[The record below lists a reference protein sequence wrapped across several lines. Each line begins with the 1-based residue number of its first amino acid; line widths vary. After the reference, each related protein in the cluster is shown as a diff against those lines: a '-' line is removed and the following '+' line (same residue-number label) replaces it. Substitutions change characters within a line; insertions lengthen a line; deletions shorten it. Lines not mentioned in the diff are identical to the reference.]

1 MRETDDTL
9 TEIIASITAQHAQ
22 EKHGCIIIHGGI
34 GTGKTRLAERLAATL
49 RGRKITV
56 GGIISPRILSDGE
69 TIGYRARDI
78 DTGAERLFA
87 TLNPP
92 GIPIGKF
99 YLSEDAL
106 AFALTVIERASAT
119 AQVVLLD
126 EVGRLELAGKGHAI
140 ALRTLLQS
148 EAIPVLF
155 VRTAFVDKV
164 ARAFGII
171 DHASFPVD

>member
-1 MRETDDTL
+1 MRETDNTL

-34 GTGKTRLAERLAATL
+34 GTGKTRLAERLAVTL
-49 RGRKITV
+49 RGRKIKV
-56 GGIISPRILSDGE
+56 GGIISPRILSGGE

-78 DTGAERLFA
+78 DTGAERPFA

-106 AFALTVIERASAT
+106 AFALTVIESASAT

-140 ALRTLLQS
+140 SLRSLLQS